1 METYLIGI
9 ILLLL
14 LSIFNY
20 NFKII
25 LVIIL
30 LYLLFF
36 PDKRDILYKTLNMDK
51 MKKNTNDTN
60 NNQHQTS
67 ILFEEGDLNI
77 KSLKQYRNSSPSIY
91 MSIKNAWKSFK
102 KNVEMIINNPRLTHP
117 DHYYTILKDQRLIIL
132 NQMSSLITNLEA
144 TNLKEITGTKDRTLP
159 LDTHIRSLIRK
170 MDLILGHLLEIVSE
184 NINKKWEMYPTTEIN
199 PVDNNSPEPY
209 NQNILDPII

>member
-1 METYLIGI
+1 MENYLIGI

-36 PDKRDILYKTLNMDK
+36 PDKRDILYKSLNMDK
-51 MKKNTNDTN
+51 MKKNTDDIH
-60 NNQHQTS
+60 NNQNQIS
-67 ILFEEGDLNI
+67 ILFTEGDLNI
-77 KSLKQYRNSSPSIY
+77 KSLKQYRKSSPSLY
-91 MSIKNAWKSFK
+91 LSIKNTWKSFK
-102 KNVEMIINNPRLTHP
+102 KNTEMIINNPRLTHP

-132 NQMSSLITNLEA
+132 NQMSALITNLEA

-159 LDTHIRSLIRK
+159 LDTHIRSIIRK
-170 MDLILGHLLEIVSE
+170 MDLILGHILEIISE
-184 NINKKWEMYPTTEIN
+184 NINKKWEMYPNTEIN